1 MKKVRTLIWII
12 VILLV
17 CIPLMA
23 PRSSYNA
30 GRVAPPAAS
39 GK

>member
-23 PRSSYNA
+23 PRGGASV
-30 GRVAPPAAS
+30 GRVAPSIS
-39 GK
+39 GSK